1 MMIIITTTHVIEC
14 LLCTEYYVLYIHYLV
29 NFYRSECTDEEAEQ
43 SYVKCRVMQLI

>member
-1 MMIIITTTHVIEC
+1 M
-14 LLCTEYYVLYIHYLV
+14 LLSVYYVLSTIYVLYIHYLV